1 MKKILAIAIALVM
14 AMALSV
20 TAFAA
25 ETGTYTTTIT
35 SADEWWHEVMF
46 SEFLDFDKVA
56 EYDTLTIAVD
66 GVNLVF
72 GYNSAD
78 GSWAQTDPA
87 PSPITLNVADCKFDE
102 YAKVAVCAAAG
113 DYTITWTLSKADEA
127 VEAPADDTAAEAPAD
142 DTPAE
147 TPAETPAD
155 APATGLALAV
165 IPAVVAMAAAVVS
178 KKH

>member
-25 ETGTYTTTIT
+25 DSGSFTMSG
-35 SADEWWHEVMF
+35 
-46 SEFLDFDKVA
+46 
-56 EYDTLTIAVD
+56 
-66 GVNLVF
+66 
-72 GYNSAD
+72 D
-78 GSWAQTDPA
+78 GSWWVQKTFKELTNEDLAGHSTLTCTSDGSIMGAYNSKASGAWETTTDGASSFTIDLTDVPDGEDVAIILRNQTGDFTVEWAFDAEPA
-87 PSPITLNVADCKFDE
+87 PA
-102 YAKVAVCAAAG
+102 
-113 DYTITWTLSKADEA
+113 
-127 VEAPADDTAAEAPAD
+127 ADDTAAEAPAD
-142 DTPAE
+142 DAAAE